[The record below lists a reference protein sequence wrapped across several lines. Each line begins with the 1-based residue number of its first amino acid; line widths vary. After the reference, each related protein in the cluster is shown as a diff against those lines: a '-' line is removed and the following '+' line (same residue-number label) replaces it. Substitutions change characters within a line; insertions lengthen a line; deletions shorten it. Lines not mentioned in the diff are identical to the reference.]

1 MKKDIPIGAVV
12 VVVVVLVLVVA
23 GLYWRSWTSQEES
36 KPPVMTGPIKLPPS
50 QVGTKLGG
58 QVLGETYG
66 GSTPTAP
73 ARR

>member
-1 MKKDIPIGAVV
+1 MRKDIPVGAVV
-12 VVVVVLVLVVA
+12 AVLAVLVLAVA
-23 GLYWRSWTSQEES
+23 VFYWRSWNHQEES

-66 GSTPTAP
+66 GTVPSAP
-73 ARR
+73 AGK